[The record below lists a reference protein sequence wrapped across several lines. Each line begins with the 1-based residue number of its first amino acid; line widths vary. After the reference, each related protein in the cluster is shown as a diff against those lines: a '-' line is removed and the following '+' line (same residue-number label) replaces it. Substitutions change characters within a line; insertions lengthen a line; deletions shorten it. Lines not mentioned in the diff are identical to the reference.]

1 MLDGGNA
8 VFNLIMAS
16 MVLGTVLIWH
26 MLAIPNRHVT
36 NFRGISAYIYVCYSM
51 ENVDCV
57 KYRIVITC
65 QVWQGDGADRRLHR
79 IVQPGHRRCHRRDIK
94 ISGTE
99 LQKAKDQKN
108 FTQKTHL
115 ICNISNF
122 ATKCVNGPQ
131 MKIIQETHLQRWR
144 LHWKIVKYI
153 FVCFIQSN
161 RNPNL

>member
-1 MLDGGNA
+1 MWPILE
-8 VFNLIMAS
+8 
-16 MVLGTVLIWH
+16 
-26 MLAIPNRHVT
+26 
-36 NFRGISAYIYVCYSM
+36 AYQPIYVCYSM

-131 MKIIQETHLQRWR
+131 MKIIKETHGGVCIESLWNTFLFVSSRATEIQTNREVDMIKCDVNTVIGV
-144 LHWKIVKYI
+144 LAQLPSFSSMALKVK
-153 FVCFIQSN
+153 
-161 RNPNL
+161 